1 MNAPLNDAVRQALE
15 NVTLDDKPQCGLV
28 HKYTLGCAEH
38 RGEGHPAPRARRCV
52 MNAPLNMPCAKR
64 WKDHAG

>member
-28 HKYTLGCAEH
+28 HKYTLGCAAAQGG
-38 RGEGHPAPRARRCV
+38 RGIQPFAQGG
-52 MNAPLNMPCAKR
+52 L
-64 WKDHAG
+64 